1 MDTANDIARIDREWE
16 VERQAYF
23 IKDRYGLRQVPTS
36 GLAVGVAV
44 GGGGFGLVLT
54 IMALRIAKAPAFGP
68 LSISSV
74 LFLLGVVFIVVAISF
89 GIYCFS
95 RAQEYE
101 KAFAAYLSR
110 RNKLLSESLP

>member
-1 MDTANDIARIDREWE
+1 MDTADEIARIDREWE
-16 VERQAYF
+16 VERQAYL

-54 IMALRIAKAPAFGP
+54 IVALWLSEGPTFGP
-68 LSISSV
+68 SISKL
-74 LFLLGVVFIVVAISF
+74 LFLLGVVFIVAAIGF

-95 RAQEYE
+95 RAQEYQ

-110 RNKLLSESLP
+110 RNKLPSE